1 MPRRPEMPARPRFD
15 GACRSRGP
23 RPCLSTSPTPPHSQ
37 NLRDQVEHGA
47 IVLHSLPVAGPP
59 GASWDPDAP
68 GARNP
73 GRPAVAPDLPID
85 HRRLRGTSAKWT
97 KTHQRRPPPERQRLR
112 LAAEQAVAAG
122 PWPSLILRPAAIYGP
137 GRGVHVR
144 LHARTFK
151 LLGDGS
157 NYISRI
163 HVDDLA
169 RVVVAALF
177 SDLTGAYPLA
187 DDEPCPSRE
196 IVAFCAELL
205 GLPLPPSAGPEELD
219 ETRRSDRRVDGSKIR
234 SLLGVDLAYPSYRQ
248 GIPAALRESTPELRA
263 GRGQSPCFASR
274 ECCEIGKFEAR
285 NAVTVPLGRVNQSGT
300 SRTAPETAA
309 GCQTRS
315 CTASRGY
322 ARGASSRAAPWEP
335 PADRSDP
342 SRRRSSST
350 AARSR
355 TSR

>member
-1 MPRRPEMPARPRFD
+1 MPANRKPVLILGCGYTGQRVARRLLAEGVPVTATSRDPSRPEMAQLAAAGTRIVAFDLASRDLARDAPSRPAF
-15 GACRSRGP
+15 
-23 RPCLSTSPTPPHSQ
+23 Q
-37 NLRDQVEHGA
+37 NLRDHVEPGA

-59 GASWDPDAP
+59 DASWDPTPQALEILGDRPSRLIYLSTTGVYGSIPQVNENTPTAP
-68 GARNP
+68 ATR
-73 GRPAVAPDLPID
+73 
-85 HRRLRGTSAKWT
+85 
-97 KTHQRRPPPERQRLR
+97 RQRLR
-112 LAAEQAVAAG
+112 LAAEQAVAGG

-144 LHARTFK
+144 MQQGRFK

-196 IVAFCAELL
+196 IVAFCAKLL

-248 GIPAALRESTPELRA
+248 GIPAALREVSA
-263 GRGQSPCFASR
+263 
-274 ECCEIGKFEAR
+274 
-285 NAVTVPLGRVNQSGT
+285 
-300 SRTAPETAA
+300 
-309 GCQTRS
+309 
-315 CTASRGY
+315 
-322 ARGASSRAAPWEP
+322 
-335 PADRSDP
+335 
-342 SRRRSSST
+342 
-350 AARSR
+350 
-355 TSR
+355 